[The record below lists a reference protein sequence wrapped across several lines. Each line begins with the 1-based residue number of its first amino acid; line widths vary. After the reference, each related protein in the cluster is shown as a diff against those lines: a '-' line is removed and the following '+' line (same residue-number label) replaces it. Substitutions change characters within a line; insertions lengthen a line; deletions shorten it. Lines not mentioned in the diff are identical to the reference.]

1 LKNLKI
7 KSINQTRSKKEK
19 SQVLNKEEKTK
30 VIKDHM
36 VHSKDTGSPE
46 VQVALLTNR
55 MHYLSTH
62 FATHKKDY
70 HSKTGLMKMV
80 GQRKRLL
87 EYLKRQDVKRYES
100 LIKKLKLRK

>member
-1 LKNLKI
+1 MTLSKEDKTKIIKENKI
-7 KSINQTRSKKEK
+7 KPS
-19 SQVLNKEEKTK
+19 
-30 VIKDHM
+30 
-36 VHSKDTGSPE
+36 DTGSPE
-46 VQVALLTNR
+46 VQIALITNR
-55 MHYLSTH
+55 INYLAEH

-87 EYLKRQDVKRYES
+87 GYIKKQDVKRYES